1 MSNAAPKNI
10 AVLVSGHGTN
20 LQAIINAQE
29 AGLINGKIVLVISN
43 KVDAFA
49 LERAKKAGIQGM
61 FINPKTQ
68 PTNEDYDKQLVQV
81 LTSYK
86 IDLIVLAGWLRILT
100 NELLLPYHNR
110 IINIHPSLLPS
121 FGGAGMYGMNV
132 HRAAL
137 EYGVK
142 YTGATAHFVD
152 DNVDG
157 GAVIDQSVVK
167 VDYDDTPE
175 TLHSKVIH
183 EEHRLLTKVVRA
195 YCDDKIVMNGR
206 QVHIID

>member
-68 PTNEDYDKQLVQV
+68 STNEDYDKQLVQV

-100 NELLLPYHNR
+100 SELLVPYHNR

-195 YCDDKIVMNGR
+195 YCDDKIAINGR

>member
-29 AGLINGKIVLVISN
+29 SGLINGKIVLVISN
-43 KVDAFA
+43 KIDAFA

-100 NELLLPYHNR
+100 NELLAPYHNR

-152 DNVDG
+152 DDVDG

-167 VDYDDTPE
+167 VDIDDTPE

-206 QVHIID
+206 RVRIID

>member
-29 AGLINGKIVLVISN
+29 AGLINGKIMLVISN
-43 KVDAFA
+43 KIDAFA

-68 PTNEDYDKQLVQV
+68 STNEDYDKQLVQV
-81 LTSYK
+81 LTSYN

-100 NELLLPYHNR
+100 EELLMPYHNR
-110 IINIHPSLLPS
+110 IINIHPSLLPA

-132 HRAAL
+132 HKAAL

-195 YCDDKIVMNGR
+195 YCDDKIIINGR
-206 QVHIID
+206 RIHIID